1 MADMTVRANMGDTLK
16 VEHANGDYTLIV
28 FMEGTDAVLVVSKE
42 EHRYIRDRR
51 LRRRAAR
58 PPSTPSPHD

>member
-1 MADMTVRANMGDTLK
+1 MADMVVRANMGDTLK

-42 EHRYIRDRR
+42 EHRRIRDRR
-51 LRRRAAR
+51 LRRRR
-58 PPSTPSPHD
+58 TVIEGGSEQ

>member
-1 MADMTVRANMGDTLK
+1 MADMVVRANMGDTLK

-42 EHRYIRDRR
+42 EHRRIRDRR
-51 LRRRAAR
+51 LRRRRTVIEGA
-58 PPSTPSPHD
+58 SEQ